1 MYSEWWALS
10 ISFPLISRYL
20 AGDASDSDSGDESSG
35 DDDDDEPEDSP
46 KGESENQDNDN
57 LYDSKYRKK
66 VDEIKAKFA
75 ERFQILEKTNPTQ
88 IFPVYANA
96 KQKPSS
102 TPQTEEP
109 RARDLPQFR
118 CQEPGCGRICS
129 SSGGLKNHTRT
140 HARDRQS
147 LTATHEKH

>member
-20 AGDASDSDSGDESSG
+20 PSDASDSDSGDESGG
-35 DDDDDEPEDSP
+35 DEDDDEPEESP

-57 LYDSKYRKK
+57 LDDSKYSKK
-66 VDEIKAKFA
+66 VDEIKAKLA
-75 ERFQILEKTNPTQ
+75 EHLQILKEKNPTQ

-102 TPQTEEP
+102 TPQIEEP
-109 RARDLPQFR
+109 GARDLPQFR
-118 CQEPGCGRICS
+118 CLEPGCGRICS
-129 SSGGLKNHTRT
+129 SSGGL
-140 HARDRQS
+140 
-147 LTATHEKH
+147 